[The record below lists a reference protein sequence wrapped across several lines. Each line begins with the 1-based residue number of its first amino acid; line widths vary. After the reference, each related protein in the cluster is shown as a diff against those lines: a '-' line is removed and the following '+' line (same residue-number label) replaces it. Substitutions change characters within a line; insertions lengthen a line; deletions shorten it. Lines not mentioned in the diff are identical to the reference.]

1 MRESL
6 VVSLVYEHNIYTLYL
21 MCTKTNENTHSFYET
36 IVVLVNVMILICWPL
51 AGLIEPKFAAHAIWA
66 TRADL

>member
-21 MCTKTNENTHSFYET
+21 LCTKTNENTHSFYET
-36 IVVLVNVMILICWPL
+36 PVIIVTVLIQY
-51 AGLIEPKFAAHAIWA
+51 A
-66 TRADL
+66 ADLWK